1 MTLMGTP
8 LNMVGR
14 AAYENAVPGDTIG
27 IFEISRITVPAG
39 LLMILYFC
47 FVGSRFFRPFL
58 ISWHIPSASEIY

>member
-47 FVGSRFFRPFL
+47 FVGSRFFPAPF
-58 ISWHIPSASEIY
+58 